1 MRRCPEY
8 IIGVGLLVFELHN
21 AIKVRLII
29 LTAKSLSFFV
39 VNRFPICCTSLKKKT
54 AAITKRGVP

>member
-21 AIKVRLII
+21 AIKSRTNYFNGKSFSLFVII
-29 LTAKSLSFFV
+29 PFLQFTEL
-39 VNRFPICCTSLKKKT
+39 P
-54 AAITKRGVP
+54 